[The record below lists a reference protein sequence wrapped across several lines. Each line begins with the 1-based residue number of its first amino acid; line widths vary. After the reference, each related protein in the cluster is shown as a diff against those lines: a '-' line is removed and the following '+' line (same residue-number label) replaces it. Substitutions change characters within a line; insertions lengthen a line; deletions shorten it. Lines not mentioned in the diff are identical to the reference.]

1 MKEKQKNNATISLIK
16 FKHALDCIIIICSH
30 ETFTKKFHIFLY
42 KTYMHYKKLL
52 VWFYMQIADRK

>member
-16 FKHALDCIIIICSH
+16 FKHDCIIIICSH